1 MSREE
6 IMIWLNH
13 LAKKETVPEC
23 REALET
29 ASWIIYGCPEDTVE
43 SYSVIASKTALARVL
58 LAEGKS
64 VDEIIRLLKLK
75 ADMRGDKNEPN
86 NNASGDTKK

>member
-6 IMIWLNH
+6 IMIWLDH

-29 ASWIIYGCPEDTVE
+29 ASWIIYGCPEDVVE
-43 SYSVIASKTALARVL
+43 SYSVIAGKTALARVL
-58 LAEGKS
+58 LAEGKNI
-64 VDEIIRLLKLK
+64 DEVRRLLKLK
-75 ADMRGDKNEPN
+75 ADMRGNDDERNKIDN
-86 NNASGDTKK
+86 

>member
-6 IMIWLNH
+6 IMIWLEH
-13 LAKKETVPEC
+13 LANRETVPEC

-29 ASWIIYGCPEDTVE
+29 ASLVIYGCPEDVVG
-43 SYSVIASKTALARVL
+43 SYSVIVAKPALTRVL

-64 VDEIIRLLKLK
+64 IDEVKRLLKLK
-75 ADMRGDKNEPN
+75 GSDKDDE
-86 NNASGDTKK
+86 

>member
-6 IMIWLNH
+6 IMLWLVH
-13 LAKKETVPEC
+13 LAHRETVPEC

-29 ASWIIYGCPEDTVE
+29 ASWIIYGCPEDVVK
-43 SYSVIASKTALARVL
+43 SYSVIVAKPALTRVL

-64 VDEIIRLLKLK
+64 IDEVKRLLGSKEK
-75 ADMRGDKNEPN
+75 EVSDGNKN
-86 NNASGDTKK
+86 